1 MPITKYDDEIRYGI
15 RADLWN
21 AAMPLKGF
29 VEALAKQVPAKR

>member
-29 VEALAKQVPAKR
+29 VEAPAKEVPAKR